1 MIYSQDLMS
10 VLVYD
15 LKKQRNYIEE
25 TDNFCGFLLLLSVCN
40 QKKKKK
46 SLHLKIVFI
55 KAIKRNH
62 TLSLILCE
70 SALATKQMAAGMYY
84 PRGHMHHN
92 L

>member
-46 SLHLKIVFI
+46 KS
-55 KAIKRNH
+55 
-62 TLSLILCE
+62 TS
-70 SALATKQMAAGMYY
+70 
-84 PRGHMHHN
+84 
-92 L
+92 